1 MRRGEDA
8 VCGMDGPTDVRIYD
22 RFVGCQSRMV
32 LDFKKDEVA
41 LSVSESVMI
50 ALELIAALEASLVCG
65 GSSSTFWAW
74 VQAQPL

>member
-32 LDFKKDEVA
+32 LDFKKGEVA

-65 GSSSTFWAW
+65 GPSSTLWAW
-74 VQAQPL
+74 VQARPL